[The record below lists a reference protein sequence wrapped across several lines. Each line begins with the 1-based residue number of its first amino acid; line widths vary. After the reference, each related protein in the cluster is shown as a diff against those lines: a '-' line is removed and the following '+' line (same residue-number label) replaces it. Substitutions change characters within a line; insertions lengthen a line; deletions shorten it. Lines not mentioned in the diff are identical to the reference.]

1 MTRFSRTTKP
11 EFETPF
17 YWFLFFALLHF
28 RSAFSDFTMCS
39 SMLCSLLFNSTS
51 ENFESLSVTL
61 ITVYHWSH
69 LESLVCFIVLSVI
82 WKMQILKDLTKMVSN
97 RFVLNTVITNQII
110 NSPVFGN
117 RE

>member
-69 LESLVCFIVLSVI
+69 HESLVCFIILFVI
-82 WKMQILKDLTKMVSN
+82 SKMYILKDLTKMVSN
-97 RFVLNTVITNQII
+97 HCVLDTVITDQII
-110 NSPVFGN
+110 VQLCFE
-117 RE
+117 RK

>member
-1 MTRFSRTTKP
+1 MTRFSQTTKP

-82 WKMQILKDLTKMVSN
+82 CQMYILKDFTNAVSN
-97 RFVLNTVITNQII
+97 HFVLNTVMTDQII
-110 NSPVFGN
+110 YSPVLSNCG
-117 RE
+117 